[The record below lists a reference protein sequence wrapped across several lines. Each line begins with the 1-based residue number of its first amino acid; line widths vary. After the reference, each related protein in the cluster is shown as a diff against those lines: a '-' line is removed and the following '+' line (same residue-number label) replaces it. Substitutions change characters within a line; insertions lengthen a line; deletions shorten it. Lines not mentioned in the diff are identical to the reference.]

1 MHSVKLILHLSLK
14 VSPLLLVLPP
24 LLGAVDHYAGRAG
37 PEKHQRSDASAER
50 CVATGVAG
58 VCGVRPDGIVLGV
71 DGSVGQDLADASAVA
86 READAGEGVVAVLAE
101 ATVEAGVGVALVDFL
116 RAVFA
121 GESGQAGA
129 GEVIHSVG
137 AGSTVCTRSVL
148 AVVVVL
154 LAVPPNESV
163 LADTL
168 VVVDELEADSV
179 VLAGAG
185 DAVVDHLLTVSALE
199 AVGAHAGVSAGVA
212 AASGRVLARVVRRAN
227 VEVGG
232 ELAVGAVEP

>member
-1 MHSVKLILHLSLK
+1 MHSIELILHLSLK
-14 VSPLLLVLPP
+14 VCPLLLVLPP

-37 PEKHQRSDASAER
+37 PKEDQGPDPPAQSG
-50 CVATGVAG
+50 VTTGVAG
-58 VCGVRPDGIVLGV
+58 VSGVRPYGVVLGV
-71 DGSVGQDLADASAVA
+71 DGAVRQDLADAAAVA
-86 READAGEGVVAVLAE
+86 READAGEGVVAILAE
-101 ATVEAGVGVALVDFL
+101 AAVEAGVGVALVDFL
-116 RAVFA
+116 RAVFP

-185 DAVVDHLLTVSALE
+185 DAVVYHLLTVAPLE
-199 AVGAHAGVSAGVA
+199 AVGTHAGVAAGVA
-212 AASGRVLARVVRRAN
+212 AAGGGVLARVVRRAN